1 MSSGDLIPND
11 HDHFEPVANEVQFAL
26 VIARMI
32 DTVKNSPEHMRQAVY
47 DLARYKLQEQFTH
60 ADAKDIQRAQQAL
73 ETAIRGVEEFSRQQI
88 DIPPPSPAPLR
99 GDGSVSRS
107 FPAADPAPPD
117 WLRQPAR
124 QIDPTPAIQSAL
136 GCPVWPIIK
145 RAAAMLIILGGV
157 FVMNP
162 GARATRFRRA

>member
-1 MSSGDLIPND
+1 
-11 HDHFEPVANEVQFAL
+11 
-26 VIARMI
+26 
-32 DTVKNSPEHMRQAVY
+32 MRQVVH

-73 ETAIRGVEEFSRQQI
+73 EKAIRGVEEFSRQQI

-99 GDGSVSRS
+99 GDGSVSRG
-107 FPAADPAPPD
+107 FPAADPDLPD

-124 QIDPTPAIQSAL
+124 QIDPTSAVQSAL
-136 GCPVWPIIK
+136 GFPVWPIIK

-157 FVMNP
+157 FVVNP

>member
-32 DTVKNSPEHMRQAVY
+32 DTVKNSP
-47 DLARYKLQEQFTH
+47 KLQEQFTH

-73 ETAIRGVEEFSRQQI
+73 ERVIRGVEEFSKQQI

-99 GDGSVSRS
+99 RDGSVSRS

-124 QIDPTPAIQSAL
+124 QIDTTSAVQSAL
-136 GCPVWPIIK
+136 GFPVWPIIK

-157 FVMNP
+157 FVVNP
-162 GARATRFRRA
+162 GARATRFRRAWPLGLSKADCL

>member
-1 MSSGDLIPND
+1 MSSGDLLPND
-11 HDHFEPVANEVQFAL
+11 HDHVEPVANEVQFAL

-32 DTVKNSPEHMRQAVY
+32 DTVKNSP
-47 DLARYKLQEQFTH
+47 KLQEQFTH

-73 ETAIRGVEEFSRQQI
+73 EKVIRGVEEFSRQQI

-99 GDGSVSRS
+99 RDGSVPRS

-124 QIDPTPAIQSAL
+124 QIDPCRPSNPRSVIPYGRSSSAPPQCSSFSL
-136 GCPVWPIIK
+136 GCLW
-145 RAAAMLIILGGV
+145 
-157 FVMNP
+157 
-162 GARATRFRRA
+162 